1 MIKWDKKYTSDNR
14 EMHFETVIGLKQF
27 CCIHVYLVF

>member
-14 EMHFETVIGLKQF
+14 EMHFETVIGLNQF